1 MKNGVTPR
9 ARDTFEYLAFIQKAQ
24 NNYKIQRN
32 VKTHHSWQVLRRD
45 SKKVSFF
52 SLSMIEMQ
60 SLSHHHPNMMILLM
74 IGMSMMAMMKR
85 TGLFT
90 GNVR

>member
-9 ARDTFEYLAFIQKAQ
+9 ARDTFEYMAIIQKTQ

-45 SKKVSFF
+45 SKNVSFF

-60 SLSHHHPNMMILLM
+60 SLGHVMRMIMMMIIIM
-74 IGMSMMAMMKR
+74 RMAM
-85 TGLFT
+85 T
-90 GNVR
+90 